1 MKRKNGR
8 ISTGKG
14 RYGRISAL
22 LTALLAASLI
32 ALNIGAAQLEKR
44 YGLRMDF
51 SFNSIS
57 TTSGVTKDT
66 LAKLAHPVH
75 IYALFR
81 KGNEDAPLNELLDR
95 YAAASSLVTW
105 EQLDP
110 SLNPGLISRFSTS
123 TDVPGENSLIVSCEE
138 TGRWRNLGPGDY
150 VSLSLDTDTGEYTY
164 TGWTYERSITNAI
177 SYVTRETVPKVV
189 IVQGHGELDGET
201 VTHFDGLLTAN
212 RFEVAYA
219 DLADPEFTLSPDD
232 LLVFFSPQKD
242 LNEEEMAAVKEFAG
256 HGGSFLFTC
265 DYTDPVDKMPGYAS
279 LLRSYGFL
287 PLQGIVIAGRDAA
300 DTYYNGNRMY
310 LIPEMCSTDLTLDMI
325 RSGADRLLLPG
336 CRGFEEPE
344 DTDRNLIVTTLL
356 RSGGTSYLKQLTS
369 SSVTLDQTEGDPAGP
384 FALAL
389 QARRVTGDGYV
400 SRACVIGCSGAL
412 VNEQVYSMTD
422 IQQLIVRMAEFLQ
435 DLEATDLD
443 IMAKEAIRPSLGTGS
458 IRTGAVL
465 LAALPSSVLLAALLV
480 LRRRKNR

>member
-1 MKRKNGR
+1 
-8 ISTGKG
+8 
-14 RYGRISAL
+14 
-22 LTALLAASLI
+22 
-32 ALNIGAAQLEKR
+32 
-44 YGLRMDF
+44 
-51 SFNSIS
+51 
-57 TTSGVTKDT
+57 
-66 LAKLAHPVH
+66 
-75 IYALFR
+75 
-81 KGNEDAPLNELLDR
+81 
-95 YAAASSLVTW
+95 
-105 EQLDP
+105 
-110 SLNPGLISRFSTS
+110 
-123 TDVPGENSLIVSCEE
+123 
-138 TGRWRNLGPGDY
+138 
-150 VSLSLDTDTGEYTY
+150 
-164 TGWTYERSITNAI
+164 
-177 SYVTRETVPKVV
+177 VV
-189 IVQGHGELDGET
+189 IAQGHGELDGET
-201 VTHFDGLLTAN
+201 VKHFDGLLTAN
-212 RFEVAYA
+212 RFEVVYA
-219 DLADPEFTLSPDD
+219 DLSDPEYMPDPED
-232 LLVFFSPQKD
+232 MLVFFSPQKD
-242 LNEEEMAAVKEFAG
+242 LNEEEMNKVKAFAEK
-256 HGGSFLFTC
+256 GGSFLFTC
-265 DYTDPVDKMPGYAS
+265 DYTDPLARMPGYTA

-356 RSGGTSYLKQLTS
+356 RSGDTSYLKQLTS

>member
-123 TDVPGENSLIVSCEE
+123 TDVPGENYQRNLLCDEGNRSEGGDRPGPRG
-138 TGRWRNLGPGDY
+138 TGRRN
-150 VSLSLDTDTGEYTY
+150 
-164 TGWTYERSITNAI
+164 
-177 SYVTRETVPKVV
+177 
-189 IVQGHGELDGET
+189 
-201 VTHFDGLLTAN
+201 
-212 RFEVAYA
+212 
-219 DLADPEFTLSPDD
+219 
-232 LLVFFSPQKD
+232 
-242 LNEEEMAAVKEFAG
+242 
-256 HGGSFLFTC
+256 
-265 DYTDPVDKMPGYAS
+265 GY
-279 LLRSYGFL
+279 
-287 PLQGIVIAGRDAA
+287 
-300 DTYYNGNRMY
+300 
-310 LIPEMCSTDLTLDMI
+310 
-325 RSGADRLLLPG
+325 
-336 CRGFEEPE
+336 
-344 DTDRNLIVTTLL
+344 
-356 RSGGTSYLKQLTS
+356 
-369 SSVTLDQTEGDPAGP
+369 P
-384 FALAL
+384 F
-389 QARRVTGDGYV
+389 
-400 SRACVIGCSGAL
+400 
-412 VNEQVYSMTD
+412 
-422 IQQLIVRMAEFLQ
+422 
-435 DLEATDLD
+435 
-443 IMAKEAIRPSLGTGS
+443 
-458 IRTGAVL
+458 
-465 LAALPSSVLLAALLV
+465 
-480 LRRRKNR
+480 